1 MIRNI
6 IFDIDGTLADTSSD
20 IIASTNYS
28 LKQKGLSKSL
38 NLKSFKAVANKGSV
52 EMFKKLLGK
61 NINKKLIVDLNYFF
75 LSHYKKNICVKSK
88 LKKNVLSFLKQ
99 CKKKKIRLFVSTNK
113 SEKNAKLLLKKLKI
127 LKYFKF
133 IAGSDTFNHKKPSAL
148 HLNMLHKK
156 FFIKKDQTVLVGD
169 TEVDST
175 LAKNFKIKFIIIKKG
190 YTTLK
195 PFDIS
200 SDVMISDFS
209 QITQFLKKI
218 S

>member
-1 MIRNI
+1 
-6 IFDIDGTLADTSSD
+6 
-20 IIASTNYS
+20 
-28 LKQKGLSKSL
+28 
-38 NLKSFKAVANKGSV
+38 
-52 EMFKKLLGK
+52 
-61 NINKKLIVDLNYFF
+61 
-75 LSHYKKNICVKSK
+75 
-88 LKKNVLSFLKQ
+88 
-99 CKKKKIRLFVSTNK
+99 
-113 SEKNAKLLLKKLKI
+113 
-127 LKYFKF
+127 
-133 IAGSDTFNHKKPSAL
+133 
-148 HLNMLHKK
+148 MLHKK

-175 LAKNFKIKFIIIKKG
+175 LAKNFKIKFILIKKG